1 MNKMIGT
8 KVLSTTYTYMYIKR
22 QIFLGYI
29 NHYKINYLYQKIN
42 FSLTHIDA
50 LSSDKICS
58 KAEGIKVTTKSWLL
72 YL

>member
-8 KVLSTTYTYMYIKR
+8 KVLSTYTCIYIER
-22 QIFLGYI
+22 QLFLDRI

-50 LSSDKICS
+50 LSSHKTC
-58 KAEGIKVTTKSWLL
+58 
-72 YL
+72 Y